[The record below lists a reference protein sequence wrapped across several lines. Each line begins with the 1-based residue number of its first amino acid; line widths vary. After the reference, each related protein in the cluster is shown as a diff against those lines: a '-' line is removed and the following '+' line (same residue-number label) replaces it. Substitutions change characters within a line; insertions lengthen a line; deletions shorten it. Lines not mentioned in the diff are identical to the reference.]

1 MNSMKSQLAN
11 EQKRCSLYDYTN
23 NFNKFDGDPL
33 PDKNR
38 ILQFL
43 MQQAM

>member
-1 MNSMKSQLAN
+1 MNK
-11 EQKRCSLYDYTN
+11 KGVCLYDYMN

-43 MQQAM
+43 SATGDVMILM